1 MDTKNVIAAISLSAA
16 VIILYSLFFQPDPA
30 TIKKNLA
37 EQNKIENNT
46 DTPSLDKNENFSKL
60 SRTDALKE
68 NDRIQFENGS
78 VVGSIS
84 LKGAAIDDLTFKEYN
99 VELNKNEKIILL
111 NPRNV
116 EDGYLIES
124 GFVSTNKNIDIPDAS
139 TVWEITGNK
148 RLTNNNPI
156 KLTWSNTQGITF
168 EKHISLDDQFL
179 FTVKEKIINSS
190 DKSYNFYSYGQIIRN
205 EIPEISGF
213 YILHEGFLSVLD
225 DELIEEDYDDIQD
238 KKFTQIAQ
246 EGFVAISDKFWVTSV
261 IPPKGK
267 EFKTTFDYK
276 NKFRANYISTKG
288 IEVKANSSIE
298 EKIQIIVAAKRVNV
312 IDGYAENLDIN
323 KFDLAIDWGFMY
335 FITKPL
341 FFVLDYFFK
350 LLGNYGLA
358 IIAVTICIRLA
369 FFPLANF
376 SFKSMGKMKLLA
388 PEMARLKELH
398 KDDKMKLQQAMM
410 ALYKKEK
417 VNPMSGCLP
426 ILVQIPVFF
435 ALYKVLFVTIE
446 MRHMPFYGWIH
457 DLSDRDPTSLFNVF
471 GLIPWDPPSFLL
483 IGAWPI
489 IMGIT
494 MWIQQKLNPTPPD
507 PIQAKIFMF
516 FPSFFNC
523 NSCTISCRSCYL
535 LELQQHLH
543 NDTTIYCSKKNDYQN
558 NINVIVKR
566 RRINKY
572 PTQRWPNS

>member
-1 MDTKNVIAAISLSAA
+1 MESKNVIAAISLSAA
-16 VIILYSLFFQPDPA
+16 VIILYSLFFQPDPQV
-30 TIKKNLA
+30 IKQNLA
-37 EQNKIENNT
+37 EQKKIENNT
-46 DTPSLDKNENFSKL
+46 DTPSLDKNENITKL
-60 SRTDALKE
+60 SRKDALKI
-68 NDRIQFENGS
+68 NDRIQFENRS
-78 VVGSIS
+78 VIGSIS

-99 VELNKNEKIILL
+99 VELNGNDKITLL
-111 NPRNV
+111 SPRNV

-139 TVWEITGNK
+139 TVWKVSGNK
-148 RLTNNNPI
+148 RLTNNNPV
-156 KLTWSNTQGITF
+156 KLIWSNTQGIIF
-168 EKHISLDDQFL
+168 EKYISLDDQFL
-179 FTVKEKIINSS
+179 FTVKEKIINKSN
-190 DKSYNFYSYGQIIRN
+190 KSYNFYSYGQIIRN
-205 EIPEISGF
+205 KLPEISGF

-225 DELIEEDYDDIQD
+225 DQLIEEDYDDIQE
-238 KKFTQIAQ
+238 KKFSQTAQ
-246 EGFVAISDKFWVTSV
+246 EGFVAISDKFWVTSI

-358 IIAVTICIRLA
+358 IIAVTVCIRLA

-388 PEMARLKELH
+388 PEMARLKEIH

-471 GLIPWDPPSFLL
+471 GLLPWDPPSFLL

-494 MWIQQKLNPTPPD
+494 MFIQQKLNPTPPD

-516 FPSFFNC
+516 FPVFLTVILAPFPAGLVIYWSF
-523 NSCTISCRSCYL
+523 
-535 LELQQHLH
+535 
-543 NDTTIYCSKKNDYQN
+543 N
-558 NINVIVKR
+558 NIFTMIQQYIV
-566 RRINKY
+566 
-572 PTQRWPNS
+572 QRKMTIKTI

>member
-1 MDTKNVIAAISLSAA
+1 MDTRNVIAAISLSAA

-37 EQNKIENNT
+37 EQNKIENNE
-46 DTPSLDKNENFSKL
+46 DTPSLDKNENFAKL

-78 VVGSIS
+78 IVGSIS

-99 VELNKNEKIILL
+99 VELNGSDKITLL
-111 NPRNV
+111 SPRNV

-139 TVWEITGNK
+139 TVWEVSGNK
-148 RLTNNNPI
+148 KLTNNSPV

-179 FTVKEKIINSS
+179 FTVKEKIINRS

-205 EIPEISGF
+205 KLPEISGF

-225 DELIEEDYDDIQD
+225 DQLIEEDYDDIQE

-312 IDGYAENLDIN
+312 IDGYAENLNIN

-471 GLIPWDPPSFLL
+471 GLLPWDPPSFLL

-494 MWIQQKLNPTPPD
+494 MFIQQKLNPTPPD

-516 FPSFFNC
+516 FPVFLTVILAPFPAGLVIYWSF
-523 NSCTISCRSCYL
+523 
-535 LELQQHLH
+535 
-543 NDTTIYCSKKNDYQN
+543 N
-558 NINVIVKR
+558 NIFTMIQQYIV
-566 RRINKY
+566 
-572 PTQRWPNS
+572 QRKMTIKTT

>member
-30 TIKKNLA
+30 TIKQNLA
-37 EQNKIENNT
+37 EQNKIENNE

-60 SRTDALKE
+60 SRADALKE
-68 NDRIQFENGS
+68 NDRIQFENES

-84 LKGAAIDDLTFKEYN
+84 LKGATIDDLTFKEYN
-99 VELNKNEKIILL
+99 IELNKNEKITLL
-111 NPRNV
+111 SPRNV

-124 GFVSTNKNIDIPDAS
+124 GFVSTNKNIDIPNAS
-139 TVWEITGNK
+139 TVWEVSGNK
-148 RLTNNNPI
+148 RLTSNNPV
-156 KLTWSNTQGITF
+156 KLTWSNAQDITF

-205 EIPEISGF
+205 ELPEISGF

-225 DELIEEDYDDIQD
+225 DQLIEEDYDDIQE

-446 MRHMPFYGWIH
+446 MRHMPFYGWIN

-471 GLIPWDPPSFLL
+471 GLLPWDPPSFLL

-494 MWIQQKLNPTPPD
+494 MFIQQKLNPTPPD

-516 FPSFFNC
+516 FPVFLTVILAPFPAGLVIYWSF
-523 NSCTISCRSCYL
+523 
-535 LELQQHLH
+535 
-543 NDTTIYCSKKNDYQN
+543 N
-558 NINVIVKR
+558 NIFTMIQQYIV
-566 RRINKY
+566 
-572 PTQRWPNS
+572 QRKMTIKTT

>member
-16 VIILYSLFFQPDPA
+16 VIVLYSLFFQPDPA
-30 TIKKNLA
+30 TIKQNLA

-516 FPSFFNC
+516 FPVFLTVILAPFPAGLVIYWSF
-523 NSCTISCRSCYL
+523 
-535 LELQQHLH
+535 
-543 NDTTIYCSKKNDYQN
+543 N
-558 NINVIVKR
+558 NIFTMIQQYIV
-566 RRINKY
+566 
-572 PTQRWPNS
+572 QRKMTIKTT

>member
-1 MDTKNVIAAISLSAA
+1 MESKNVIAAISLSAA
-16 VIILYSLFFQPDPA
+16 VIILYSLFFQPDPKV
-30 TIKKNLA
+30 IKQNLA
-37 EQNKIENNT
+37 EQKQIESNA
-46 DTPSLDKNENFSKL
+46 DTPSLDKNENLTKL
-60 SRTDALKE
+60 SRSDALKK
-68 NDRIQFENGS
+68 NDRIQFENSS
-78 VVGSIS
+78 VIGSIS

-99 VELNKNEKIILL
+99 VELNGSDQITLL
-111 NPRNV
+111 SPRNV

-139 TVWEITGNK
+139 AIWKVSGNK
-148 RLTNNNPI
+148 KLTNNNPV
-156 KLTWSNTQGITF
+156 KLTWSNSQGITF

-179 FTVKEKIINSS
+179 FTVKEKIINAS

-205 EIPEISGF
+205 KLPEISGF

-225 DELIEEDYDDIQD
+225 DQLIEEDYDDIQE
-238 KKFTQIAQ
+238 KKFSQTAQ

-267 EFKTTFDYK
+267 EFKITFDYK
-276 NKFRANYISTKG
+276 NKFRANYITTKG
-288 IEVKANSSIE
+288 IEVMANSSIE

-358 IIAVTICIRLA
+358 IIAVTVCIRLA

-388 PEMARLKELH
+388 PEMARLKEIH

-471 GLIPWDPPSFLL
+471 GLIPWSPPSFLL

-494 MWIQQKLNPTPPD
+494 MFIQQKLNPTPPD

-516 FPSFFNC
+516 FPIFLTVILAPFPAGLVIYWSF
-523 NSCTISCRSCYL
+523 
-535 LELQQHLH
+535 
-543 NDTTIYCSKKNDYQN
+543 N
-558 NINVIVKR
+558 NIFTMIQQYIV
-566 RRINKY
+566 
-572 PTQRWPNS
+572 QRKMTIKTT

>member
-1 MDTKNVIAAISLSAA
+1 MENKNVIAAISLSAA
-16 VIILYSLFFQPDPA
+16 VIILYSLFFQPDPEVV
-30 TIKKNLA
+30 KKNLA
-37 EQNKIENNT
+37 KQNNEVSNT
-46 DTPSLDKNENFSKL
+46 DTPSLEKNENFIKL
-60 SRTDALKE
+60 SREDALKE
-68 NDRIQFENGS
+68 NDRIKFENDNII
-78 VVGSIS
+78 GSIS
-84 LKGAAIDDLTFKEYN
+84 LKGATIDDLTFKDYN
-99 VELNKNEKIILL
+99 VELNGNESVKLL

-116 EDGYLIES
+116 DDGYVIES
-124 GFVSTNKNIDIPDAS
+124 GFVTNNKNIDIPNAS
-139 TVWEITGNK
+139 TLWKISGNNILK
-148 RLTNNNPI
+148 VNNPI
-156 KLTWSNTQGITF
+156 KLSWSNNQGITF

-179 FTVKEKIINSS
+179 FTIKEKIINKS

-205 EIPEISGF
+205 ELPEISGF

-225 DELIEEDYDDIQD
+225 DELIEEDYDDIQE

-246 EGFVAISDKFWVTSV
+246 EGFVGISDKYWITSI
-261 IPPKGK
+261 IPQKGK

-276 NKFRANYISTKG
+276 NKFRANYISTQG
-288 IEVKANSSIE
+288 VEVGPNSSFE
-298 EKIQIIVAAKRVNV
+298 EKIQIITAAKRVNI
-312 IDGYAENLDIN
+312 IDGYAEKLNIN
-323 KFDLAIDWGFMY
+323 KFDLVIDWGFMY

-341 FFVLDYFFK
+341 FFALDYFFK

-358 IIAVTICIRLA
+358 IIAVTVCIRLA

-435 ALYKVLFVTIE
+435 AFYKILFVTLE
-446 MRHMPFYGWIH
+446 MRHMPFYGWIK
-457 DLSDRDPTSLFNVF
+457 DLSDRDPTSIFNLF

-494 MWIQQKLNPTPPD
+494 MFIQQKLNPTPPD

-516 FPSFFNC
+516 FPLFLTVILAPFAAGLVIYWSF
-523 NSCTISCRSCYL
+523 
-535 LELQQHLH
+535 
-543 NDTTIYCSKKNDYQN
+543 N
-558 NINVIVKR
+558 NIFTMIQQYIV
-566 RRINKY
+566 
-572 PTQRWPNS
+572 QRKMTIKTT

>member
-1 MDTKNVIAAISLSAA
+1 MDTRNVIAAISLSAA

-37 EQNKIENNT
+37 EQNKIENNE
-46 DTPSLDKNENFSKL
+46 DTPSLDKNENFAKL

-99 VELNKNEKIILL
+99 VELNGSDKITLL
-111 NPRNV
+111 SPRNV

-139 TVWEITGNK
+139 TIWEVSGNK
-148 RLTNNNPI
+148 KLTNNNPV
-156 KLTWSNTQGITF
+156 KLTWSNSQGITF

-179 FTVKEKIINSS
+179 FTVKEKIINRS

-205 EIPEISGF
+205 KLPEISGF

-225 DELIEEDYDDIQD
+225 DQLIEEDYDDIQE

-288 IEVKANSSIE
+288 IEVKANSSVE

-312 IDGYAENLDIN
+312 IDGYAENLNIN

-471 GLIPWDPPSFLL
+471 GLLPWDPPSFLL

-494 MWIQQKLNPTPPD
+494 MFIQQKLNPTPPD

-516 FPSFFNC
+516 FPVFLTVILAPFPAGLVIYWSF
-523 NSCTISCRSCYL
+523 
-535 LELQQHLH
+535 
-543 NDTTIYCSKKNDYQN
+543 N
-558 NINVIVKR
+558 NIFTMIQQYIV
-566 RRINKY
+566 
-572 PTQRWPNS
+572 QRKMTIKTT

>member
-1 MDTKNVIAAISLSAA
+1 MDTRNVIAAISLSAA

-30 TIKKNLA
+30 NIKKNLA
-37 EQNKIENNT
+37 EQNKIENNE
-46 DTPSLDKNENFSKL
+46 DTPSLDKNENFAKL

-99 VELNKNEKIILL
+99 VELNGSDKITLL
-111 NPRNV
+111 SPRNV

-139 TVWEITGNK
+139 TVWEISGNK
-148 RLTNNNPI
+148 KLTNNNPI
-156 KLTWSNTQGITF
+156 KLTWGNTQGITF

-179 FTVKEKIINSS
+179 FTVKEKIINRS

-205 EIPEISGF
+205 KLPEISGF

-225 DELIEEDYDDIQD
+225 DQLIEEDYDDIQE

-288 IEVKANSSIE
+288 IEVKANSSVE

-312 IDGYAENLDIN
+312 IDGYAENLNIN

-471 GLIPWDPPSFLL
+471 GLLPWDPPSFLL

-494 MWIQQKLNPTPPD
+494 MFIQQKLNPTPPD

-516 FPSFFNC
+516 FPVFLTVILAPFPAGLVIYWSF
-523 NSCTISCRSCYL
+523 
-535 LELQQHLH
+535 
-543 NDTTIYCSKKNDYQN
+543 N
-558 NINVIVKR
+558 NIFTMIQQYIV
-566 RRINKY
+566 
-572 PTQRWPNS
+572 QRKMTIKTT

>member
-1 MDTKNVIAAISLSAA
+1 MESRNVIAAISLSAA
-16 VIILYSLFFQPDPA
+16 VIILYSLFFQPDPEI
-30 TIKKNLA
+30 IKQNLI
-37 EQNKIENNT
+37 EQKKIESNT
-46 DTPSLDKNENFSKL
+46 DTPSLDKNENFKKI
-60 SRTDALKE
+60 SRNDALKE
-68 NDRIQFENGS
+68 NDRVPFENNS

-84 LKGAAIDDLTFKEYN
+84 LKGATIDDLTFKEYN
-99 VELNKNEKIILL
+99 IELNQNNKVILL

-139 TVWEITGNK
+139 TVWKVLGNK
-148 RLTNNNPI
+148 KLTNNSPI
-156 KLTWSNTQGITF
+156 KLTWSNSQGITF
-168 EKHISLDDQFL
+168 EKRISLDDQFL
-179 FTVKEKIINSS
+179 FTIKEKIINKS

-205 EIPEISGF
+205 KLPKISGF

-225 DELIEEDYDDIQD
+225 DQLIEEDYDDIQEE
-238 KKFTQIAQ
+238 KFSQTAQ
-246 EGFVAISDKFWVTSV
+246 EGFVAISDKFWVTSL

-288 IEVKANSSIE
+288 IEVNANNSIE
-298 EKIQIIVAAKRVNV
+298 EEIKIIIAAKRVNV
-312 IDGYAENLDIN
+312 IDGYAESLEIN

-341 FFVLDYFFK
+341 FFVLDYFFR

-358 IIAVTICIRLA
+358 IIAVTVCIRLA

-398 KDDKMKLQQAMM
+398 KGDKMKLQQSMM

-446 MRHMPFYGWIH
+446 MRHMPFFGWIQ
-457 DLSDRDPTSLFNVF
+457 DLSDRDPTSLFNLF

-494 MWIQQKLNPTPPD
+494 MFIQQKLNPAPPD

-516 FPSFFNC
+516 FPVFLTVILAPFPAGLVIYWSF
-523 NSCTISCRSCYL
+523 
-535 LELQQHLH
+535 
-543 NDTTIYCSKKNDYQN
+543 N
-558 NINVIVKR
+558 NIFTMIQQYIV
-566 RRINKY
+566 
-572 PTQRWPNS
+572 QRKMTIKTT

>member
-1 MDTKNVIAAISLSAA
+1 MDTRNVIAAISLSAA

-37 EQNKIENNT
+37 EQNKIENNE

-60 SRTDALKE
+60 SRADALKE

-99 VELNKNEKIILL
+99 IELNRNEKITLL
-111 NPRNV
+111 SPRNV

-139 TVWEITGNK
+139 TVWEVSGNNK
-148 RLTNNNPI
+148 LTNNNPV

-205 EIPEISGF
+205 ELPEISGF

-312 IDGYAENLDIN
+312 IDGYAENLNIN

-516 FPSFFNC
+516 FPVFLTVILAPFPAGLVIYWSF
-523 NSCTISCRSCYL
+523 
-535 LELQQHLH
+535 
-543 NDTTIYCSKKNDYQN
+543 N
-558 NINVIVKR
+558 NIFTMIQQYIV
-566 RRINKY
+566 
-572 PTQRWPNS
+572 QRKMTIKTT